1 MRRIIRFLALL
12 SVVAGVHFFNV
23 LEVVEHEL
31 MELRYRSTTIPAATN
46 LVVVEIDEPSL
57 RELAVWPWPRRYYA
71 EVIEKLAAAGSK
83 RIAIDIDFSSHAAPA
98 DDKRLAEVLK
108 NVGLPIILA
117 VFRQAVHHSDG
128 TIEIAES
135 RPIEAFARHA
145 SLAAFNV
152 RPEADGKVRQ
162 LSTRENWNGRIVP
175 HYAALVAGRHGGRM
189 LNYYVNYSLDI
200 ATLPR
205 LRFADV
211 LAGRFDPAI
220 VRGRDVVIGATA
232 VQLGDMVTVP
242 VYRSIPGVLLQALGQ
257 ATLAKNVAIQ
267 RIHPGLAVAVAVALL
282 VLLQLVPG
290 AAGWRASLAASGG
303 AIGLILLINLGV
315 VWRFGFYLD
324 SMPMLLVAILD
335 FLSRSLI
342 RLKRQDIQLLVQ
354 SVALRRRDMFMRLI
368 VENSFDAIFTID
380 PDGNVLTYNHA
391 AEEVFGYDRDDVIGQ
406 SLSHMMPDLHIAG
419 DARGLKDL
427 LELRGLHEI
436 ECRHVDGHPLI
447 LDLSIGQV
455 MADNQLVIVCLARD
469 ITEKRSAEDH
479 ARAVEQQM
487 FESLESVQEG
497 VALFDAEDHLVIA
510 NRRFREISHDTI
522 ANTGGRPTFEDILR
536 PLAKSGYYKS
546 ATADTEAWLSDRLA
560 RHRDPGAPI
569 TDETAD
575 GKWVLT
581 SERRTADGGTIV
593 VETDIT
599 TLKQREGELV
609 KARDEAEVANR
620 MKSEFLAAMSHE
632 LRTPLN
638 AIIGFSEMMST
649 EAFGPLGSEQ
659 YRGYVSDI
667 HGSGSRLLAI
677 INDILDMAK
686 IESGQFSLREDDM
699 SLNEAAK
706 GVLRAVEKSPERK
719 GKELL
724 IEANLPD
731 ATIGLHADPRV
742 VRQIMTNLLS
752 NAVKFTPDGG
762 RINVAI
768 ARREDGSV
776 AVEIRDT
783 GIGMS
788 PEDIIKALQPFVQVQ
803 GALSR
808 EYEGTGLGL
817 SLVKKLTELHGGEIE
832 IESTPGEGTTV
843 RVIFPVARALAP
855 RRAAKG
861 VA

>member
-1 MRRIIRFLALL
+1 MKRLIRFLVILA
-12 SVVAGVHFFNV
+12 VVAGGHFFNV
-23 LEVVEHEL
+23 LDVVEHEL
-31 MELRYRSTTIPAATN
+31 MELRYRGTTIPATNN
-46 LVVVEIDEPSL
+46 LVIIEIDEPSL
-57 RELAVWPWPRRYYA
+57 RELSVWPWPRRYYA
-71 EVIEKLAAAGSK
+71 DVIKKLAAAGSK
-83 RIAIDIDFSSHAAPA
+83 RIAIDIDFSSRSAPE
-98 DDKRLAEVLK
+98 DDKYLAEALK
-108 NVGLPIILA
+108 NSGLPIILA

-128 TIEIAES
+128 TVEIAES

-152 RPEADGKVRQ
+152 RPENDGKVRQ

-175 HYAALVAGRHGGRM
+175 HYAAMVAGRHGGR
-189 LNYYVNYSLDI
+189 LLKYYVNFSIDVG
-200 ATLPR
+200 TLPR

-211 LAGRFDPAI
+211 LAGRFDPAV
-220 VRGRDVVIGATA
+220 VRGRDIVIGATA

-267 RIHPGLAVAVAVALL
+267 RIHPGLALAAAVALL
-282 VLLQLVPG
+282 LLLQLVPG
-290 AAGWRASLAASGG
+290 TAGWRASLAASGA
-303 AIGLILLINLGV
+303 AIGAVLVINLTV
-315 VWRFGFYLD
+315 VWGLGFYLD

-342 RLKRQDIQLLVQ
+342 RLKRQDLQLLVQ

-368 VENSFDAIFTID
+368 VENSFDAIFTVD
-380 PDGNVLTYNHA
+380 TEGNVLTYNHA
-391 AEEVFGYDRDDVIGQ
+391 AEQVFGYDRDDVIGK
-406 SLSHMMPDLHIAG
+406 SLSHMMPGLHIAG
-419 DARGLKDL
+419 DAQRLEDL
-427 LELRGLHEI
+427 LQLRGLYEVQ
-436 ECRHVDGHPLI
+436 CRHLDGHPLI

-455 MADNQLVIVCLARD
+455 MADNQLVVVCLARD
-469 ITEKRSAEDH
+469 ITEKRTAEEH

-497 VALFDAEDHLVIA
+497 VALFDAEDRLVIA

-522 ANTGGRPTFEDILR
+522 ADTGGRPTFEDILR
-536 PLAKSGYYKS
+536 PLAESGYYKS
-546 ATADTEAWLSDRLA
+546 AVTDTNIWLSDRLA
-560 RHRDPGAPI
+560 RHRDPGEPVA
-569 TDETAD
+569 DETRD
-575 GKWVLT
+575 GKWILT
-581 SERRTADGGTIV
+581 SERHTADGGTIV

-599 TLKQREGELV
+599 ILKQREAELV

-649 EAFGPLGSEQ
+649 QAFGPLGNEQ
-659 YRGYVSDI
+659 YLDYVNDI

-699 SLNEAAK
+699 SLNEAAR
-706 GVLRAVEKSPERK
+706 GVLRAIEQSPERT
-719 GKELL
+719 GKDLT
-724 IEANLPD
+724 IETDLPE
-731 ATIGLHADPRV
+731 ATIGLHADPKV

-762 RINVAI
+762 RIDMAI
-768 ARREDGSV
+768 ARRESGAVS
-776 AVEIRDT
+776 VEIRDT

-788 PEDIIKALQPFVQVQ
+788 PEDVIRALQPFVQVQ
-803 GALSR
+803 GELSR
-808 EYEGTGLGL
+808 AYEGTGLGL

-843 RVIFPVARALAP
+843 RVIFPTERALAP
-855 RRAAKG
+855 RGKAKG
-861 VA
+861 AA